1 MGWRQRIRALFNRQK
16 LSDDLDEELQFHLEM
31 RKELNIRN
39 GMSEGEAAS
48 AARRQVGNQTWLKE
62 QMREIDLFTFPVT
75 VWQDLR
81 FALRMLSK
89 HRRFTFTAVLALGL
103 GIGVNTAVFTVYR
116 AFLLRP
122 LDARNAK
129 QLVNIGRTN
138 YEGKYDPNFSYSDFE
153 FFRDRNVAFSGLI
166 AATTDEV
173 TLSGAGDAPSSG
185 HEMVGALANAVGLRM
200 PNVMSGGAEF
210 VTTMV
215 VSDNYFS
222 VLGVGPMRGRTFDAP
237 GARDATPVAMISEN
251 YWRRKF
257 DADPV
262 LIGRSIKL
270 NGVPFTVIGITP
282 HDFMG
287 TNLNVPDF
295 WVPLRL
301 WKTLHPGDDILH
313 DRENACCRLY
323 GRLAPDRRL
332 SEAQIELSV
341 LADQLRPLH
350 SPHSDSSKPLTVL
363 LYPGS
368 PFGRTLDIDLKFAIA
383 LIMCAVGM
391 VLVIACAN
399 LASLQLAR
407 SSARKSEIGV
417 RLSLGAS
424 RGRLI
429 RQLLTESAVLGL
441 LAGVVSMVLTCWILR
456 LLILEISAT
465 LPAAWGAFAL
475 HVTPDIQIF
484 GYVFVIS
491 LVAGLLFGLVPAL
504 ESSKPN
510 LISVLK
516 EEGAHHLFGR
526 NRLRDALIAIQV
538 AVCLVLL
545 IAGGLLIKSSIRSV
559 EMKTGY
565 ETSHILSLD
574 LYFPDGFGYTREKE
588 VSEVQAVQTRIRSLP
603 GVQDVSIGRPPAGGG
618 LRAAVVALEGEKPA
632 SENSQRLLYY
642 TYIQP
647 DYFRTLNI
655 PITLGKGF
663 SSSHDSSDAVVVL
676 SESAAK
682 EFWPE
687 QNPVGRKLVLDG
699 AGQFHS
705 KDELLP
711 TRSPYQV

>member
-122 LDARNAK
+122 LDARDAK

-323 GRLAPDRRL
+323 GRLAPDSRL
-332 SEAQIELSV
+332 SEAQTELNV

-441 LAGVVSMVLTCWILR
+441 LAGVASMALTCWILR

-491 LVAGLLFGLVPAL
+491 LVAGLSFGLVPAL

-516 EEGAHHLFGR
+516 EEGAHHLFGGK
-526 NRLRDALIAIQV
+526 NRLRDALIAVQV

-588 VSEVQAVQTRIRSLP
+588 VSEVQALQARIRSLP

-642 TYIQP
+642 TYI
-647 DYFRTLNI
+647 
-655 PITLGKGF
+655 
-663 SSSHDSSDAVVVL
+663 
-676 SESAAK
+676 
-682 EFWPE
+682 
-687 QNPVGRKLVLDG
+687 
-699 AGQFHS
+699 
-705 KDELLP
+705 
-711 TRSPYQV
+711 